1 MTEQHITQPAQDN
14 QYVGSYFAVGQPP
27 APKPK
32 PRRKWVLPVVA
43 AATLVLGLGIGF
55 AAQPAPKTVTVTETV
70 TKEIEVAVTP
80 KECRTALDLGQSA
93 LTSAGETITIL
104 SGALQAAGRFD
115 TATLQGVPAK
125 IQAQTQIIKD
135 LTPKY
140 TSARSAC
147 LASE

>member
-1 MTEQHITQPAQDN
+1 MTEQHTTPQPAQDN
-14 QYVGSYFAVGQPP
+14 QYIGSYFAVGQPP
-27 APKPK
+27 TPKPK

-43 AATLVLGLGIGF
+43 LATLVLGLGTGF

-93 LTSAGETITIL
+93 LSSAGETISIL
-104 SGALQAAGRFD
+104 SGALGGNL
-115 TATLQGVPAK
+115 ATLQGVPAK